1 MKLEAQARIRL
12 RELINNGALPASRC
26 GKAFSKLLAPLIES
40 EVLYWKRSGAGQ
52 QLFVGDTGA
61 LLEFCRQRFPEVPL
75 AAAAE
80 SRIVGVGRFRDSK
93 AMTNTADEIIS
104 IRAWRESALSKGG
117 RPVGATAATAAHGVF
132 SFLLSPDHLY
142 RLHGR
147 CMLVENPVLFAAAER
162 LNLDVDAVIYG
173 HGRIS
178 SRVLGWLCTSDSS
191 FNLLHLPDYDPV
203 GLSEFKRLHTRLGSR
218 VNVYLPPD
226 LEARF
231 EQFSNRELLKKVNS
245 QAMLAQLRRSELPC
259 VRHVVELIDRY
270 NAGLEQ
276 EALLIGAPSS
286 SANGDPVTVA

>member
-1 MKLEAQARIRL
+1 MKLEAQAQVRL

-40 EVLYWKRSGAGQ
+40 EVLYWKRSGGGR

-61 LLEFCRQRFPEVPL
+61 LLEFCRQRFPEIPM
-75 AAAAE
+75 AATAE
-80 SRIVGVGRFRDSK
+80 SRVIGVGRFRDSK
-93 AMTNTADEIIS
+93 AIANTADEIIS
-104 IRAWRESALSKGG
+104 IRAWRETSLSKCGES
-117 RPVGATAATAAHGVF
+117 VGATAATAAHGVF
-132 SFLLSPDHLY
+132 SFLLAPDHLY

-178 SRVLGWLCTSDSS
+178 SRVLEWLSTSDSS
-191 FNLLHLPDYDPV
+191 FSLLHLPDYDPV
-203 GLSEFKRLHTRLGSR
+203 GLSEFKRLHARLGAR
-218 VNVYLPPD
+218 VELYLPPD

-231 EQFSNRELLKKVNS
+231 ERFSNRELLKKINS
-245 QAMLAQLRRSELPC
+245 QAMLAQLRRSELPS
-259 VRHVVELIDRY
+259 VRQVVELIDRH

-276 EALLIGAPSS
+276 EALLLDFNGEQSGKSS
-286 SANGDPVTVA
+286 